1 MLLNIARQVFGSKNA
16 RMLAKVEPI
25 LKQVND
31 FAPIVEAMSDEELKA
46 QTVKFKVMLNEG
58 KTLDDILPEAFATV
72 REASSRVSGERH
84 YDTQIIGGVMLHKG
98 NIAEM
103 KTGEGKT
110 LVATLPTY
118 LNALTEKGVHVIT
131 VNDYLAKRDS
141 IWMAKVYN
149 FLGLSCSYLVADM
162 DHNARKE
169 AYKADILYATNN
181 ELGFDY
187 LRDNMAYDSAYL
199 VQREL
204 NFAII
209 DEVDSIL
216 IDEARVPLIISGQA
230 EDRTDLY
237 TRVNSVVPKLVV
249 GVDFNLDEKTKNVSL
264 TDAGSIK
271 VEKLLQ
277 QNGILENGQGL
288 YDVSAVDVVHHV
300 NIAITAHHLY
310 IADKDYIVKDGEIV
324 LIDDFTGRMGIGRRL
339 SNGLHQA
346 IEAKEGVDIKAESQ
360 TLASITYQN
369 YFKLYKGL
377 CGMTGTAMTEVDE
390 FEQIYNLQVVE
401 VPTYRPVQRI
411 DENDAIYQTKKVKMD
426 VILQDIKESFER
438 KQPVLVGTGSI
449 DNSEELSALL
459 KKHKIPHSVLNAK
472 YHAQEAEIIAQAGKP
487 GAITIATNMAG
498 RGTDIKLGGSLDLL
512 IKDVESEEEI
522 AKITDQYEKDKIV
535 AKEAGGLRVISTQRN
550 ESRRIDNQLRG
561 RSGRQ
566 GDVGSSKFYISL
578 DDELMRI
585 FGGNLEKLMKRFNLP
600 EEEVLENPIIT
611 KAIETAQRKI
621 ENFNFDSRKEVL
633 KYDDVIS
640 NQRNVVYAQRREILN
655 AQENEVEEI
664 ITGLIEQ
671 TVEESVY
678 RYLVGPKAEW
688 NIAGLG
694 EDLSRVFNIKPDLDR
709 LVDKSSAEK
718 TIDNLFEY
726 IIKVYDEKQKMA
738 PEGIFRKAEKDI
750 FLHILD
756 QNWREHLRSLD
767 FIRSTIHLRANAQ
780 KNPLNEYKTEAFDLF
795 NNLLNLVRENTVR
808 HLMHIEIREADE
820 NAELHHKQQP
830 AKPKA
835 PVEAPASRNAPCPC
849 GSGNKYKHC
858 CGKI

>member
-1 MLLNIARQVFGSKNA
+1 MLLKVARQVFGSKNA

-25 LKQVND
+25 LNKINGFTDV
-31 FAPIVEAMSDEELKA
+31 IEAMTDEELKA

-72 REASSRVSGERH
+72 REASKRVSGERH
-84 YDTQIIGGVMLHKG
+84 YDTQLIGGIILHQG
-98 NIAEM
+98 NITEM

-141 IWMAKVYN
+141 IWMANVYN
-149 FLGLSCSYLVADM
+149 FLGLSCSYLVSGM
-162 DHNARKE
+162 DHVERKE

-187 LRDNMAYDSAYL
+187 LRDNMAFDSSHL

-237 TRVNSVVPKLVV
+237 TRVNSIIPKLTIN
-249 GVDFNLDEKTKNVSL
+249 VDFTVDEKTKNVSL
-264 TDAGSIK
+264 TDQGSQKI
-271 VEKLLQ
+271 EKLLQ
-277 QNGILENGQGL
+277 QAGILQAGQGL
-288 YDVSAVDVVHHV
+288 YDVNSVDVVHHV
-300 NIAITAHHLY
+300 NIAITAHNLY
-310 IADKDYIVKDGEIV
+310 LADKDYIVKDGEIV

-346 IEAKEGVDIKAESQ
+346 LEAKEGVKIQAESQ

-401 VPTYRPVQRI
+401 VPTNRTVQRE
-411 DENDAIYQTKKVKMD
+411 DENDAIYQTKAVKMQ
-426 VILQDIKESFER
+426 VILDDIKDCYKR

-449 DNSEELSALL
+449 DNSEELDRLL
-459 KKHKIPHSVLNAK
+459 KKHNLPHTVLNAK
-472 YHAQEAEIIAQAGKP
+472 YHEQEAEIISQAGKP

-498 RGTDIKLGGSLDLL
+498 RGTDIKLGGSLELLTKDL
-512 IKDVESEEEI
+512 DSESEI
-522 AKITDQYEKDKIV
+522 AKVTDQYEKDKIV

-585 FGGNLEKLMKRFNLP
+585 FGGNLQKLMEKFNLP
-600 EEEVLENPIIT
+600 EDEKLENPIIS

-621 ENFNFDSRKEVL
+621 ESFNFDARKDVL

-640 NQRNVVYAQRREILN
+640 NQRNVIYSQRKEILHS
-655 AQENEVEEI
+655 EETKEI
-664 ITGLIEQ
+664 ITGFIEE
-671 TVEESVY
+671 TVEEIVY
-678 RYLVGPKAEW
+678 SSLVGNKSEW
-688 NIAGLG
+688 DTTRLP
-694 EDLSRVFNIKPDLDR
+694 EELFRVFNIKPDMSKLIDEAD
-709 LVDKSSAEK
+709 VEK
-718 TIDNLFEY
+718 TIDNVLSY
-726 IIKVYDEKQKMA
+726 VLKVYDEKDSMT
-738 PEGIFRKAEKDI
+738 PDGLLRKVERDI
-750 FLHILD
+750 FLHVLD
-756 QNWREHLRSLD
+756 QHWREHLRNLD

-780 KNPLNEYKTEAFDLF
+780 KNPLNEYKTEAFDMF
-795 NNLLNLVRENTVR
+795 NGLIKSVRQNVIL
-808 HLMHIEIREADE
+808 HLMHVEIRKDDDSSSLNKE
-820 NAELHHKQQP
+820 QP
-830 AKPKA
+830 SQKSDFKA
-835 PVEAPASRNAPCPC
+835 PESRNAPCPC